1 MNTSELSSAK
11 LAEILDEISS
21 YNVDLEV
28 DPTLPHLG
36 TNYLQRTLSQCR
48 NYMNRVMHY
57 MQIVKMHER
66 NLRISLKT
74 AEMDFDLKISEKLAD
89 DPIVRKQPSID
100 DRKALAM
107 TMLRDEHQA
116 VGGIRAELLDTEETS
131 KLLKS
136 KYDHLK
142 GTAADIKMQRNLVK
156 DDMMLRMG
164 GDDGFNKPVVNQ
176 DRTIPNGMRAPVTP
190 NVIDPKD
197 LLDPDKRPEELPE
210 PVDAVHA
217 KLIAQFFGNSTR
229 DGSGMAPQNPQP
241 DSVGSGEPKS
251 EIKSISYEDLL

>member
-1 MNTSELSSAK
+1 MSSGLNTEK
-11 LAEILDEISS
+11 LAEILDEVSQ

-36 TNYLQRTLSQCR
+36 TNYLQKTLSQCR

-57 MQIVKMHER
+57 MQLVKMHER
-66 NLRISLKT
+66 QLRISLKT
-74 AEMDFDLKISEKLAD
+74 AETDFEFKISEKLAD

-107 TMLRDEHQA
+107 TMLKDEHQIIGA
-116 VGGIRAELLDTEETS
+116 VKAELLDVEETS

-136 KYDHLK
+136 KYDHLR
-142 GTAADIKMQRNLVK
+142 GTASDIKMQRNLVK

-164 GDDGFNKPVVNQ
+164 GEEGFNKPVINQ
-176 DRTIPNGMRAPVTP
+176 DRTVPNGLRAPVTT

-197 LLDPDKRPEELPE
+197 LLDPSKRPENLPE

-217 KLIAQFFGNSTR
+217 KLIADFFGNK
-229 DGSGMAPQNPQP
+229 GSESKLQNTNEEQADP
-241 DSVGSGEPKS
+241 
-251 EIKSISYEDLL
+251 IKSISYDDLLS